1 MTELEESIS
10 QMHHKGKP
18 FVLVSIAA
26 ATGSIPR
33 HQGARMVVYED
44 GTTKGTIGGGILE
57 ADAIQA
63 ALRLFATQQDSVY
76 PFSLSSRQA
85 ALSDMI
91 CGGSGEIS
99 LAYYGPEREIQ
110 HLLKEC
116 GKLYIFGG
124 GHVSQSLA
132 QAAQIVEI
140 PAIVLDDRE
149 EFANQTRFPHAK
161 CIVLKD
167 YANIPSLEIGPDAMI
182 GILTR
187 GHLGDADV
195 LRWAVRQNAGY
206 IGMIGSLRKRD
217 MLYQQLIA
225 EGVPRERLT
234 QVYSPIGLEIGSETP
249 GEIAISIMAELIKV
263 RAEWRE
269 TATQ

>member
-1 MTELEESIS
+1 MTGLEESIS
-10 QMHHKGKP
+10 QIHRAGKP
-18 FVLVSIAA
+18 FVLVSIVA

-33 HQGARMVVYED
+33 HQGARMAVYED

-57 ADAIQA
+57 ADSIQA
-63 ALRLFATQQDSVY
+63 ALRLFETQQDSTY
-76 PFSLSSRQA
+76 PFSLNSRQA

-99 LAYYGPEREIQ
+99 LEYYGPERDIQ
-110 HLLKEC
+110 NLLKDN
-116 GKLYIFGG
+116 GRLYIFGG

-140 PAIVLDDRE
+140 PVTVLDDRE
-149 EFANQTRFPHAK
+149 EFANKARFPHAE

-167 YANIPSLEIGPDAMI
+167 FANIPSLKIRPYDMI
-182 GILTR
+182 AIITR

-217 MLYQQLIA
+217 MLYDQLA
-225 EGVPRERLT
+225 SEGVPRERLA
-234 QVYSPIGLEIGSETP
+234 QIFSPIGLDIRSETP
-249 GEIAISIMAELIKV
+249 GEIAISIMAEIIKI
-263 RAEWRE
+263 RAGWRE
-269 TATQ
+269 SVTP